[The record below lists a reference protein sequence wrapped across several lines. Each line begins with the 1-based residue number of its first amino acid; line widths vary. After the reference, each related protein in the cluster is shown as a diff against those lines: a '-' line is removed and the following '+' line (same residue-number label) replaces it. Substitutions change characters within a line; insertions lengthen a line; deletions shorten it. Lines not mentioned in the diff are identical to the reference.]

1 MEQLWTGFACGFL
14 LPSACS
20 VLCKCAIKRYRE
32 KELSKELILHLKPIK
47 DRRPTVPWNAT
58 FLSVNNQGQIFT
70 CHRKTSWERAV
81 CLGLLGTWLQGQMS
95 MNSKAF
101 EALVT
106 GLYKSLTFYKSAK
119 GPHYHTGRCMSH
131 ITEQSSPWMTLLG
144 SWWAAWLVQADDA
157 DFNAAQLSPEGKLSL
172 PSGTCW

>member
-20 VLCKCAIKRYRE
+20 VLYKCAIKWYRE
-32 KELSKELILHLKPIK
+32 KELGKEIILHLR
-47 DRRPTVPWNAT
+47 DRRLSVPWNAT

-70 CHRKTSWERAV
+70 CHCKKRWERAE

-95 MNSKAF
+95 MNSKASD
-101 EALVT
+101 ALVT
-106 GLYKSLTFYKSAK
+106 GLYKSLTFLKSAK
-119 GPHYHTGRCMSH
+119 GPNYSPVRCMSH
-131 ITEQSSPWMTLLG
+131 ITEQSSPWMTLLKN
-144 SWWAAWLVQADDA
+144 WWAAWLGQRDDPDSSTA
-157 DFNAAQLSPEGKLSL
+157 LLSPEGKMSL